1 MSHIPNINP
10 SDTNDVI
17 SEVAQG
23 NADDVVA
30 AVAAARDAFRDWLNV
45 SPLVRHDLLDSIGS
59 ALLARRQEIGTLLS
73 REEGKT
79 LAEGIAETV
88 RAGQIFKFFAGEAL
102 RLTGE
107 VVSSVRPG
115 VDVEI
120 VREPVG
126 IVGIITPWNFPIAIP
141 AWKIAPALAYGN
153 CIVFKPANLAPA
165 CAAILSGLFEEFGSP
180 PGVFNMALG
189 DGAKVGSA
197 LVCHPD
203 VAAIS
208 FTGSVAVGS
217 GIAAICGAQ
226 QKKVQLEMGGK
237 NPMIIMDDAD
247 LSVAVPACVNGAFF
261 STGQRCTASS
271 RFIVHAA
278 IHDEFVGMVQNA
290 MEQLKVG
297 HALHSETDI
306 GPVIDEKQLA
316 SNVRYLE
323 LAKEEGAEVLGGDC
337 LERESPGFYQA
348 PALFVNTHNSMR
360 INQEEI
366 FGPCASV
373 IKADSFDEAIAIAN
387 DTKFGLSSGICTGSL
402 KYAREF
408 KRRAEAGVQMVNLP
422 TAGLDFHVPFGGR
435 KGSSFGPKEQG
446 RYAIEFYTMVKT
458 AYISA

>member
-1 MSHIPNINP
+1 
-10 SDTNDVI
+10 
-17 SEVAQG
+17 
-23 NADDVVA
+23 
-30 AVAAARDAFRDWLNV
+30 
-45 SPLVRHDLLDSIGS
+45 
-59 ALLARRQEIGTLLS
+59 
-73 REEGKT
+73 
-79 LAEGIAETV
+79 
-88 RAGQIFKFFAGEAL
+88 
-102 RLTGE
+102 
-107 VVSSVRPG
+107 
-115 VDVEI
+115 
-120 VREPVG
+120 
-126 IVGIITPWNFPIAIP
+126 
-141 AWKIAPALAYGN
+141 
-153 CIVFKPANLAPA
+153 
-165 CAAILSGLFEEFGSP
+165 
-180 PGVFNMALG
+180 
-189 DGAKVGSA
+189 
-197 LVCHPD
+197 
-203 VAAIS
+203 
-208 FTGSVAVGS
+208 
-217 GIAAICGAQ
+217 
-226 QKKVQLEMGGK
+226 
-237 NPMIIMDDAD
+237 
-247 LSVAVPACVNGAFF
+247 
-261 STGQRCTASS
+261 
-271 RFIVHAA
+271 
-278 IHDEFVGMVQNA
+278 MVQNA